1 MKAHIN
7 IRYSTIPDSTHS
19 TRNDI
24 EKNISRLSSR
34 AYSTSVQDY
43 YNTHREIKASLYSI
57 KGDVAIPLAFHLTD
71 INDSNY
77 MYGIAYFDLRPSYD
91 SLQPSIEYLYDDIKH
106 IIESYHQP

>member
-7 IRYSTIPDSTHS
+7 IRHSTGTGNTHS
-19 TRNDI
+19 TKNDI
-24 EKNISRLSSR
+24 EETISHLSSR
-34 AYSTSVQDY
+34 AYSTSIQDY
-43 YNTHREIKASLYSI
+43 YDNHRGIKASLYSI